1 MNALEYSDYIKAT
14 ALLTSG
20 DYVFQSYS
28 NNLDFVKYLSTD
40 YKTPVLTTIGNHDGV
55 GIDANTLN
63 EHIIKPFAKD

>member
-1 MNALEYSDYIKAT
+1 
-14 ALLTSG
+14 
-20 DYVFQSYS
+20 
-28 NNLDFVKYLSTD
+28 LSTD